1 MHLWISA
8 TATSRFR
15 WDQGAKLK
23 RAITAQPLQT
33 VTSQTGRSNCT
44 FAKQLTKPT
53 LELSWNGFGYE
64 WVSNLQQVVAQDTAQ
79 KWSKSTCPI
88 LFEIINHHKSIV
100 LSSPPRAALRS
111 FGLSSLGP
119 KLPVKK
125 LPSFLRVKNSTSRTL
140 LYFHCGMQ
148 ELPSNPFLRNLGN
161 LDLRVSLTCS
171 GSGFLARSCKASNTK
186 MFHNLWFHHYPR
198 AFRSRSSS
206 DIIFLPGQR
215 IQAL

>member
-1 MHLWISA
+1 M
-8 TATSRFR
+8 ATSRFR

-44 FAKQLTKPT
+44 FAKQLIKPT
-53 LELSWNGFGYE
+53 LESVELDLAMNEYLICSR
-64 WVSNLQQVVAQDTAQ
+64 LLPKIPPQ

-125 LPSFLRVKNSTSRTL
+125 LPSFLRVKNSNSRAL
-140 LYFHCGMQ
+140 LYFHGGMQ

-171 GSGFLARSCKASNTK
+171 GSGFLARSGKASNTK

-206 DIIFLPGQR
+206 DIIFCQDKESRHCREVKLMP
-215 IQAL
+215 